1 MWIVVNLFPWPSL
14 ALPTNNSGHTD
25 RDGMNACTHGLDN
38 MEFCSPR
45 LTWLYL
51 LSVRSASTRDQHW
64 VPVWHHFLRWSTS
77 NLVKGWPYWSTSIVG
92 HFSLGRDSCVGMG
105 LPFLHIILLPKLIFT
120 EAHRWC
126 AHHPGTP
133 HSIASNQGTVFI
145 AREVQQCDHT
155 HRLNSH
161 WVQCLQDA
169 DSHYWYYC
177 SVSVL

>member
-1 MWIVVNLFPWPSL
+1 MYTWARQHGVLLTKADLTVSTECQICQHQRPALSPSV
-14 ALPTNNSGHTD
+14 APFSEVINQQPS
-25 RDGMNACTHGLDN
+25 
-38 MEFCSPR
+38 ER
-45 LTWLYL
+45 LTILE
-51 LSVRSASTRDQHW
+51 
-64 VPVWHHFLRWSTS
+64 HFHCGT
-77 NLVKGWPYWSTSIVG
+77 
-92 HFSLGRDSCVGMG
+92 FSLGRDSCVGMG

-126 AHHPGTP
+126 AHHHGTP

-169 DSHYWYYC
+169 DSHYWYYY
-177 SVSVL
+177 SVSVLQTVQFWSSREPCRIQAELTWSRWVLWASIR